1 MVSPCRYNLPC
12 IHVTV
17 GIAAGTTGKQLTLR
31 QRMRHDYSG
40 WTSQETGFGATGV
53 DLLSSIKRLVLQ
65 T

>member
-1 MVSPCRYNLPC
+1 
-12 IHVTV
+12 V